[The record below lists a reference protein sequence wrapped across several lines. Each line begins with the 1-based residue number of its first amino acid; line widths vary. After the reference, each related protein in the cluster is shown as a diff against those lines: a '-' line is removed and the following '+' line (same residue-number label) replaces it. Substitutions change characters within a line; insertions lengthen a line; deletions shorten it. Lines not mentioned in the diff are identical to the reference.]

1 MGTGQTFKN
10 REIDFFERRRTLNYH
25 AFVGVKFIRSCTI
38 GRSLFNVVMFL
49 AKIELVF
56 FAEAGMMLCFEF

>member
-10 REIDFFERRRTLNYH
+10 REISFFERKRTPNYH
-25 AFVGVKFIRSCTI
+25 AFIREPGSCSI
-38 GRSLFNVVMFL
+38 GRSLVKVVMFL